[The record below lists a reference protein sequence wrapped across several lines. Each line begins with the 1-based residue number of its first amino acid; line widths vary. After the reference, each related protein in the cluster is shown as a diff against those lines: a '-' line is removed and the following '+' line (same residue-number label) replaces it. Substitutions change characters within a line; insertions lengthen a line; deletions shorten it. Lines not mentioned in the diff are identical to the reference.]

1 MAILSEHPGLEVT
14 VRVNGLTATEYDCSY
29 DLESH
34 VGEDFDEDTLCVK
47 YIESSDDTMYYI
59 SLKVTQDYPWGYKD
73 HCLHAVVFIDGQ
85 WVKAEYCHDIN
96 TDSGDWERYVNYR
109 VTEDS
114 RDNFVKQYFRFAP
127 ITAVEGDEQRYQE
140 DRLRAQDIGIINVRI
155 YRAIE
160 TGAIDNIPSHRRPVG
175 ADLELSSEAAQEYG
189 ITHGTRYSEPVQML
203 STPSYGDCIHLPE
216 DNGPIAEFYFVYR
229 SREALISQGLMPRD
243 PDSTPEYSSPSP
255 SPTPSDG
262 GSAEPAA
269 SRYRTYIDE
278 NGNEVVDLVD
288 SDTDDHNNV
297 DQVQAE
303 VESEIDE
310 TDLDVI
316 FAGIQEYYADDD
328 KDPDYV
334 DY

>member
-1 MAILSEHPGLEVT
+1 
-14 VRVNGLTATEYDCSY
+14 
-29 DLESH
+29 
-34 VGEDFDEDTLCVK
+34 
-47 YIESSDDTMYYI
+47 
-59 SLKVTQDYPWGYKD
+59 
-73 HCLHAVVFIDGQ
+73 
-85 WVKAEYCHDIN
+85 
-96 TDSGDWERYVNYR
+96 
-109 VTEDS
+109 
-114 RDNFVKQYFRFAP
+114 
-127 ITAVEGDEQRYQE
+127 
-140 DRLRAQDIGIINVRI
+140 
-155 YRAIE
+155 
-160 TGAIDNIPSHRRPVG
+160 
-175 ADLELSSEAAQEYG
+175 
-189 ITHGTRYSEPVQML
+189 
-203 STPSYGDCIHLPE
+203 
-216 DNGPIAEFYFVYR
+216 
-229 SREALISQGLMPRD
+229 MPRD